1 MMEQQEKVRHGEG
14 LWQTASAGPIQ
25 IDGETLTLE
34 AVAAVALE
42 GRPAQLAAAAL
53 RRMAVSRATVVHLVE
68 TATPAY
74 GITTGIGSLSDRVI
88 TPADAR
94 LLQSNILRSHATGA
108 GDPLPTE
115 VVRAAMLLRA
125 ASLARGMSG
134 VRPVVVETLLAL
146 LNAGVHPIVPCQG
159 SLGASGDLAP
169 LAHLALPLIGLGE
182 VEVAGQRS
190 EAAIA
195 GDHLG
200 ITPLQLEPKE
210 ALALINGTQIMAA
223 LSTLALLRAERLQE
237 SALAVAALSCCAL
250 AARRAP
256 FDARVHDARPHP
268 GQVAIAAAMRA
279 ILSTVPEPAA
289 MTARIQDPYSL
300 RCIPQ
305 VYGAIRDQ
313 LLPLRASLAIEI
325 NAATDNPLIFGD
337 DLISGGNFHGHPLAL
352 ASDAAKTAVAS
363 LGTMVERRIALLVN
377 SEERGLPA
385 CLTREPG
392 LSSGYMIAHYLSA
405 GLVAENRVLAHPASV
420 DSVPVSAGIEDY
432 NSMGSVATRHLRQVV
447 ENVEKIV
454 AIEAL
459 CAAQAC
465 DLADR
470 VPPGPLGELH
480 ARIRAR
486 VPILEGDNR
495 IVANDIAAATS
506 LLREGA
512 LTLGIDSA
520 AGAAT

>member
-1 MMEQQEKVRHGEG
+1 MLKQQENGRHGAAPRDV
-14 LWQTASAGPIQ
+14 ASGGPVLV
-25 IDGETLTLE
+25 DGETLTLE
-34 AVAAVALE
+34 DVAAVAMK
-42 GRPAQLAAAAL
+42 GRPVLLAETAL
-53 RRMAVSRATVVHLVE
+53 QRMGTSRATVAHLVD

-88 TPADAR
+88 SPADAR
-94 LLQSNILRSHATGA
+94 LLQTNILRSHATGA
-108 GDPLPTE
+108 GDPLPVE

-125 ASLARGMSG
+125 ASLAHGLSG
-134 VRPVVVETLLAL
+134 VRPVVVESLLAL
-146 LNAGVHPIVPCQG
+146 LNAGIHPVVPCQG

-169 LAHLALPLIGLGE
+169 LSHLALPLIGLGE
-182 VEVAGQRS
+182 VEVAGQRMDA
-190 EAAIA
+190 AAINQRF
-195 GDHLG
+195 G
-200 ITPLQLEPKE
+200 IAPLQLEPKE

-223 LSTLALLRAERLQE
+223 LAALSLLRAEHLME
-237 SALAVAALSCCAL
+237 SAVAVAALSCCAL

-256 FDARVHDARPHP
+256 FDARVHEARPHP
-268 GQVAIAAAMRA
+268 GQIAIAAAMRA
-279 ILSTVPEPAA
+279 ILSTAPEPTT

-313 LLPLRASLAIEI
+313 LQPLRATLAIEI
-325 NAATDNPLIFGD
+325 NAVTDNPLIFGD

-352 ASDAAKTAVAS
+352 ASDAAKTAMAS

-377 SEERGLPA
+377 SEDRGLPA

-392 LSSGYMIAHYLSA
+392 LTSGYMIAHYLSA

-432 NSMGSVATRHLRQVV
+432 NSMGSISTRHLRQVV
-447 ENVEKIV
+447 ENVERIV
-454 AIEAL
+454 AIEVL

-480 ARIRAR
+480 ARIRAH

-506 LLREGA
+506 LLQEGA
-512 LTLGIDSA
+512 LTAPIDPAGQA
-520 AGAAT
+520 A